1 MKNEIFSIR
10 LQEARQMAGL
20 SMEKLA
26 ARMGETIT
34 KQSIS
39 RYEKGVMH
47 PRSDALTSL
56 AKALNISESYF
67 LGNNI
72 QIDTPMLRITSCNK
86 LSESD
91 LARLEARISYWVE
104 QYLEKERMAARQI
117 CFVNPITNMIVSNIE
132 EASAAA
138 DALRGHWRCG
148 DGSIPS
154 ILRLLERKGIKILD
168 TSLPDGVFGL
178 STWADKTHPLI
189 VLDMRKEKTSVE
201 RLRFTAGHELGHL
214 LLSIPDTIEPKE
226 NEKLCNKFASF
237 FLFPQKTFIEE
248 MGNRQREALILDEL
262 IDLKEIYGVSVAA
275 QVHEAWDIKM
285 ISREHYDWWFDEMIK
300 KNLLE
305 QGWGQYAFPESLG
318 REKRVSSVLS

>member
-39 RYEKGVMH
+39 RYEKGVML
-47 PRSDALTSL
+47 PKSDTLTSL
-56 AKALNISESYF
+56 GKALNISESYF

-91 LARLEARISYWVE
+91 LARLEARLSFWVE

-117 CFVNPITNMIVSNIE
+117 CFVNPITTMKVSNIE

-138 DALRGHWRCG
+138 DALREHWRCG

-248 MGNRQREALILDEL
+248 MGNRHRESLILDEL

-305 QGWGQYAFPESLG
+305 QGWGQYAFPETLG

>member
-1 MKNEIFSIR
+1 
-10 LQEARQMAGL
+10 
-20 SMEKLA
+20 
-26 ARMGETIT
+26 
-34 KQSIS
+34 
-39 RYEKGVMH
+39 
-47 PRSDALTSL
+47 
-56 AKALNISESYF
+56 
-67 LGNNI
+67 
-72 QIDTPMLRITSCNK
+72 
-86 LSESD
+86 
-91 LARLEARISYWVE
+91 
-104 QYLEKERMAARQI
+104 
-117 CFVNPITNMIVSNIE
+117 
-132 EASAAA
+132 
-138 DALRGHWRCG
+138 
-148 DGSIPS
+148 
-154 ILRLLERKGIKILD
+154 
-168 TSLPDGVFGL
+168 
-178 STWADKTHPLI
+178 
-189 VLDMRKEKTSVE
+189 MRKEKTSVE

-305 QGWGQYAFPESLG
+305 QGWGQYTFPETLG

>member
-56 AKALNISESYF
+56 AKALNISVSYF

-138 DALRGHWRCG
+138 DALREHWRCG

-305 QGWGQYAFPESLG
+305 QGWGQYTFPESLG